1 MTHMDNQIILK
12 TIVSNLD
19 AILSLLEGG
28 TGNADLKTQFTSI
41 REDVNNR
48 LRSTEIPKKVFSDIP
63 EQAKIS
69 INSKTNTYRIEEET
83 TVGWSG
89 VDEKYKNLSKEK
101 AKEKYEELLSS
112 GEYNPNRLRLVVD
125 GQV

>member
-41 REDVNNR
+41 KEDVNNR
-48 LRSTEIPKKVFSDIP
+48 ITSTEIPRKVFSEIP

-69 INSKTNTYRIEEET
+69 INSRTNTYRIEEET
-83 TVGWSG
+83 TVGWAG
-89 VDEKYKNLSKEK
+89 IDDKYNNLTKEK
-101 AKEKYEELLSS
+101 AKESYEQLLST
-112 GEYNPNRLRLVVD
+112 GDYNPNRLRLVVD

>member
-28 TGNADLKTQFTSI
+28 TDNADLRRQFTSI

-89 VDEKYKNLSKEK
+89 VDEKYNNLSKEK